1 MSKTVKKIF
10 YYIFTFIQIAMV
22 IGLKVVHDL
31 SSEKAG
37 VNHHLRFYKSK
48 YNNEIFTSSN
58 VLNFKIVIG
67 IVMILLLIA
76 FIYYIFKKKK
86 AYVLLD
92 FIISILCCI
101 LLIWMLTSTTPMSL
115 LVYPFMV
122 LITILELVI
131 EIIKIFIII

>member
-10 YYIFTFIQIAMV
+10 YCIFTFVQIAMIV
-22 IGLKVVHDL
+22 GLKVVHDL
-31 SSEKAG
+31 SSKKAG

-48 YNNEIFTSSN
+48 YNNEIFTTSN
-58 VLNFKIVIG
+58 IPTFKLIIG

-76 FIYYIFKKKK
+76 LVYYIFKKKK
-86 AYVLLD
+86 THTLFD

-101 LLIWMLTSTTPMSL
+101 LIIWMLTSTTLVSI

-122 LITILELVI
+122 LVTVLVLVI

>member
-1 MSKTVKKIF
+1 MSKTVKRIF
-10 YYIFTFIQIAMV
+10 YCIFTFVQIAMIV
-22 IGLKVVHDL
+22 GLKVVHDL
-31 SSEKAG
+31 SSKKAG

-48 YNNEIFTSSN
+48 YNNEIFTTSN
-58 VLNFKIVIG
+58 IPTFKLIIG

-76 FIYYIFKKKK
+76 LVYYIFKKKK
-86 AYVLLD
+86 THILFD

-101 LLIWMLTSTTPMSL
+101 LIIWMLTSTTLVPI

-122 LITILELVI
+122 LVTVLVLVI

>member
-10 YYIFTFIQIAMV
+10 YCIFTFVQIAMIV
-22 IGLKVVHDL
+22 GLKVVHNL
-31 SSEKAG
+31 SSKKAG

-58 VLNFKIVIG
+58 VFTLKIVVG
-67 IVMILLLIA
+67 IIMILLLIA
-76 FIYYIFKKKK
+76 LIYYILKKKK
-86 AYVLLD
+86 AHVLLD

-101 LLIWMLTSTTPMSL
+101 LLIWILTSTTPMSL

-122 LITILELVI
+122 LVTVLELVV

>member
-10 YYIFTFIQIAMV
+10 YCIFTFVQIAMIV
-22 IGLKVVHDL
+22 GLKVVHDL
-31 SSEKAG
+31 SSKKAG

-48 YNNEIFTSSN
+48 YNNEIFTTSN
-58 VLNFKIVIG
+58 IPIFKLIIG

-76 FIYYIFKKKK
+76 LIYYIFKKKK
-86 AYVLLD
+86 THILFD

-101 LLIWMLTSTTPMSL
+101 LIICMLTSTTLVSI

-122 LITILELVI
+122 LVTVLVLVI